1 MADRIIQTADL
12 SNIHRGLTN
21 LGSRIEDISGQIDVV
36 DQNLNTTQQDL
47 VNLWREFRDFVAA
60 DVRAKEISLAET
72 RQVKIRQELDT
83 KYGHYGQVRRTAAGI
98 LQAADIKV
106 VRQETM
112 QNATEELMLLTPKYW
127 LAPALVALGAW
138 LNDHKELAQTALSE
152 ALKRDDEKTSLFFAL
167 VSRRAQRQAA
177 CQTWLD
183 RYFGQQ
189 DPLHLDRQ
197 TVVLVD
203 ALVNGVF
210 GASIR
215 LQCSA
220 RIENWVA
227 ELEAQAGFVEEQR
240 AQWEDAIKT
249 KYPNQDF
256 SKSYP
261 SLHKAAEP
269 AGWSEIN
276 QSLNHTQI
284 HSILNKYF
292 SDIFEG
298 EIKPAPSLN
307 DEVDLLLEKLVQNFD
322 DEELPLRQ
330 QEQLCQLI
338 IEEMGD
344 RTAAEEKYR
353 LQEKSLT
360 DMVSFTQ
367 LLTNAAMHP
376 QTSHASVA
384 TQRYAIALSRQWVVD
399 AHQDLTAKIRLE
411 LPQTLNIHLAA
422 CEWHGQTADGQN
434 EAALLQD
441 LDQHIE
447 NQKQQAVSNVKLQM
461 PAYIKAVTGAA
472 LILLTGLAVWAIV
485 IGAALLWWAFSDYKN
500 LATQKQN
507 IRTQY
512 DLLKAQSADELK
524 AILAE
529 VVDMRQELAHRDS
542 ESSLLAEFF
551 NALSSKEYLMSAH
564 DKGRQLMAG

>member
-1 MADRIIQTADL
+1 MAERIIQAADL
-12 SNIHRGLTN
+12 SNIHKSLSA
-21 LGSRIEDISGQIDVV
+21 LGNGIDAISGQIDVV
-36 DQNLNTTQQDL
+36 DQNLNATQQDL
-47 VNLWREFRDFVAA
+47 VSLWQEFRDFVAA
-60 DVRAKEISLAET
+60 DVRAKEIGLAET

-83 KYGHYGQVRRTAAGI
+83 KYGHYGQVRRIATGV

-138 LNDHKELAQTALSE
+138 LNDNKELAHKALNE
-152 ALKRDDEKTSLFFAL
+152 ALKRDDEKTTLFFAL
-167 VSRRAQRQAA
+167 VSRRAQRLAA

-183 RYFGQQ
+183 RYLGQQ
-189 DPLHLDRQ
+189 DPLNLDRQ

-215 LQCSA
+215 LQCSS
-220 RIENWVA
+220 RIEQWVS

-240 AQWEDAIKT
+240 SQWEDAIKT
-249 KYPNQDF
+249 KYPNHDYSKNYPNLYKSVAQDD
-256 SKSYP
+256 
-261 SLHKAAEP
+261 
-269 AGWSEIN
+269 WNEIN

-284 HSILNKYF
+284 HSILHKYF

-307 DEVDLLLEKLVQNFD
+307 DEVDLLLDKLVQNFD

-330 QEQLCQLI
+330 QEHLCQLI

-344 RTAAEEKYR
+344 RSTAEEKYK
-353 LQEKSLT
+353 LQEKSLS

-376 QTSHASVA
+376 QLSHASIA
-384 TQRYAIALSRQWVVD
+384 TQRYAIALSKQWIVD
-399 AHQDLTAKIRLE
+399 AHQDLTAKIRAE

-422 CEWHGQTADGQN
+422 CDWSGQTDDGHN
-434 EAALLQD
+434 EAVLVQD
-441 LDQHIE
+441 LQQHIE
-447 NQKQQAVSNVKLQM
+447 YQKQQAIENVKLQM
-461 PAYIKAVTGAA
+461 PTYIKAVVGGA
-472 LILLTGLAVWAIV
+472 LILLMGFAIWAIV
-485 IGAALLWWAFSDYKN
+485 IGAALLWWAFIDYKN

-507 IRTQY
+507 ISQQF
-512 DLLKAQSADELK
+512 DLLKEQSANELK

-529 VVDMRQELAHRDS
+529 VVDLRQELARRDG
-542 ESSLLAEFF
+542 ESSLILDFF
-551 NALSSKEYLMSAH
+551 NELSSKEYLMSTH
-564 DKGRQLMAG
+564 DKGRKLMAG